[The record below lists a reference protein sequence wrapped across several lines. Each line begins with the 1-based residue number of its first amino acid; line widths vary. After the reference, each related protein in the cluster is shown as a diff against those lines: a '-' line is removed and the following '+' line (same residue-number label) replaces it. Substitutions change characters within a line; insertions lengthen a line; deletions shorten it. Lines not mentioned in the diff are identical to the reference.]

1 MEYMSTA
8 EASECWGVS
17 LRQVQRLLADKRI
30 PHAKKYGRSWM
41 IPVHAEKPMDL
52 RKERN
57 LSRKTLLP
65 WACVVFATT
74 VPYLRL
80 KRDSLRR
87 RWRATGAAVSPIWR
101 GETPIFRVVS
111 AGPALPAFHKVK
123 ETVARL
129 RSCPAAIA
137 AAISTGDYRT
147 YTEIDAYL
155 RSWVKSGKG
164 SHVSAVAEMSL
175 AAVAVSVVA
184 PDVAPNWLKAG
195 DLSALPPSVRP
206 NALYLRAKYFHCTGR
221 FEAMLAV
228 AQTALSLGSSQE
240 GLTHYDIYLRLMC
253 AVACRHLRRHG
264 EARRWLLDIMGTAL
278 PHGFVTPFSELVTA
292 LGGLMEQCLLQEFPG
307 YYDAVIE
314 QWNRTW
320 KNWIAF
326 HNQFRKDN
334 ITLILSLREYHLAS
348 LVAQRVPYAR
358 IAERYSISV
367 GRLKNIMQDIYSK
380 THIQPGRTIEL
391 RLPTLARRRDF
402 FEMKS
407 HYQKYEF
414 ALMIVMRIL

>member
-57 LSRKTLLP
+57 LSRKTLAADLRS
-65 WACVVFATT
+65 VFASTT
-74 VPYLRL
+74 VPMPLHDPDAILDAMSEDRLRLIYEGELAYLRGDFQ
-80 KRDSLRR
+80 RTI
-87 RWRATGAAVSPIWR
+87 AC
-101 GETPIFRVVS
+101 
-111 AGPALPAFHKVK
+111 FHK
-123 ETVARL
+123 TQGDDAARL

-253 AVACRHLRRHG
+253 AVACRYLRRHG

-326 HNQFRKDN
+326 HNQFTKDN

-380 THIQPGRTIEL
+380 LHISSRDEL
-391 RLPTLARRRDF
+391 SNYVFP
-402 FEMKS
+402 
-407 HYQKYEF
+407 
-414 ALMIVMRIL
+414 